1 MSRVILE
8 LPQEFIFSTEIVVR
22 ISDINYGG
30 HLGHD
35 STISLIHEARVRFL
49 KAHGFSE
56 GDIDGRG
63 LIITDLA
70 ILYKAEVFYGDTLT
84 IEVAVDDFTKYG
96 CDFFYHIFNKDQK
109 KEVASAKTGIVFF
122 DYERRK
128 IVSAPT
134 SFLAAFGKK

>member
-1 MSRVILE
+1 MSRIILD
-8 LPQEFIFSTEIVVR
+8 LPQQFIFSTDMAIR

-35 STISLIHEARVRFL
+35 SIVSLIHEARVRFL
-49 KAHGFSE
+49 KAHGFTESNI
-56 GDIDGRG
+56 GGSG

-96 CDFFYHIFNKDQK
+96 CDFFYRVLNKEQARD
-109 KEVASAKTGIVFF
+109 VAHAKTGIVFF
-122 DYERRK
+122 DYAKRK
-128 IVSAPT
+128 IVGVPA
-134 SFLAAFGKK
+134 SFRAAFWRK

>member
-8 LPQEFIFSTEIVVR
+8 LPQEFIFSTEIAVR

-35 STISLIHEARVRFL
+35 SIISLIHEARVRFL
-49 KAHGFSE
+49 KEHGFAE
-56 GDIDGRG
+56 GNIDGRG
-63 LIITDLA
+63 LIITDLV

-96 CDFFYHIFNKDQK
+96 CDFFYLVLNRDRKKD
-109 KEVASAKTGIVFF
+109 VAHAKTGIVFF
-122 DYERRK
+122 DYVKRK
-128 IVSAPT
+128 VVGAPA
-134 SFLAAFGKK
+134 SFQSAFGKR